1 MSSYMKTHAQPLL
14 AYLHLWY
21 LRALALA
28 WDLTLDGISDEKNWL
43 SRRFIL
49 IPYRFQF
56 QVSVLWDDVVPC
68 SVMYHSGGFPGFL
81 AG

>member
-28 WDLTLDGISDEKNWL
+28 WDLTLDGISDEKNWFVQYIPFPCVL
-43 SRRFIL
+43 SR
-49 IPYRFQF
+49 
-56 QVSVLWDDVVPC
+56 VPA
-68 SVMYHSGGFPGFL
+68 L
-81 AG
+81 TE